1 MTVPQ
6 RFHAALDHLVIA
18 AATLAD
24 GIDHVA
30 TVMGV
35 TPVPGGKHV
44 TMGTHN
50 ALLRLGGETYLEII
64 AVDPDAPKPPWARWF
79 GLDDVA
85 LQADL
90 TERPRLVG
98 WVARTD
104 DIELAAAASSLP
116 LGNIHPMQRG
126 DYLWRITVPDGGM
139 LPGKG
144 LLPTLIQW
152 DVPTHPTARLPK
164 SNVTLAQL
172 AGTHPEPAPLRA
184 ALAALGLEGAIA
196 ISYDRETRIAAML
209 RTPRGMVT
217 L

>member
-1 MTVPQ
+1 MTAPQ

-30 TVMGV
+30 TAMGA
-35 TPVPGGKHV
+35 TPVPGGKHA

-64 AVDPDAPKPPWARWF
+64 AVDPDAPRPPWPRWF
-79 GLDDVA
+79 GLDDIA
-85 LQADL
+85 LQSEL
-90 TERPRLVG
+90 TERPRLIG
-98 WVARTD
+98 WVARCD
-104 DIELAAAASSLP
+104 DIDAAIAASPLP
-116 LGNIHPMQRG
+116 LGAVHPMQRG
-126 DYLWRITVPDGGM
+126 DYRWRITIPAGGT

-144 LLPTLIQW
+144 LVPTLIQW
-152 DVPTHPTARLPK
+152 DVPTHPAARLPK
-164 SNVTLAQL
+164 SNVSLAQL

-184 ALAALGLEGAIA
+184 ALAALGLEGTIA

-217 L
+217 I